1 MSKVLVFTSYGGP
14 ETEQIIERPMP
25 TPGPDQ
31 VAIEVKAAGVNP
43 ADWKTREGRFGTHH
57 TLPKEMGFEASGI
70 VRAVGDNVS
79 GFSIGDAVLGV
90 VAEEF
95 GGIAEHAVLAAARTV
110 QKSEQI
116 SFADAAVLPVAGATA
131 YDLTHQIELE
141 PGQTMLIIGS
151 GGGVG
156 LMAAQIGRVH
166 KFSVIGVGSAS
177 KQQLITST
185 GAAFILSG
193 EGAAERARAIASDGV
208 DLILD
213 LVGGEVLRE
222 FATLVKNPKNIVS
235 AVDAATASDLGGAGL
250 VRTAESL
257 AKITGVVEYGL
268 VDPHV
273 EQQFALVDAR
283 TAVAVVESGHATG
296 KVVVTT

>member
-43 ADWKTREGRFGTHH
+43 ADWKTREGRFGKHH
-57 TLPKEMGFEASGI
+57 ALPKEMGFEASGI
-70 VRAVGDNVS
+70 VTAVGDDVS
-79 GFSIGDAVLGV
+79 GFSIGDAVLGA

-110 QKSEQI
+110 QKPEI
-116 SFADAAVLPVAGATA
+116 VSFADAAVLPVAGATA

-156 LMAAQIGRVH
+156 LIAAQIGRVH
-166 KFSVIGVGSAS
+166 KFTVIGVGSAS
-177 KQQLITST
+177 KQHLITST
-185 GAAFILSG
+185 GAAFVLSG
-193 EGAAERARAIASDGV
+193 EGAADRVRAIASDGV

-235 AVDAATASDLGGAGL
+235 AADAATATDLGGAGL

-273 EQQFALVDAR
+273 VQQFALVDAR

-296 KVVVTT
+296 KVVVTP